1 MTGRYV
7 EVNIDETNELVRISC
22 PECKYPMRVLAK
34 HANNVY
40 RCYCAACQTDRYMKD
55 TIDTEKLT
63 FKEFYRCMK
72 RGKGISLEEISDLV
86 YELYNENEQLKQA
99 IKDLAQQFQDN
110 IKFDKKQGI
119 TEYPIDWVSY
129 IIHYFKEVI

>member
-34 HANNVY
+34 HKNNVY

-55 TIDTEKLT
+55 TIYTEKLT

-99 IKDLAQQFQDN
+99 INDLAQQFQDN

-119 TEYPIDWVSY
+119 KEYPIEFVSY
-129 IIHYFKEVI
+129 IINYFKEVI